1 MQTAS
6 FVARLART
14 LTDKYKEYLFFD
26 SSGKSYTLV
35 RKRQVVSHLGESKPN
50 VGDMV
55 EICACCG
62 SASWKVK
69 VVKVS
74 TLYGFITLESDVDI
88 RSHEPDLYIPTQ
100 GQTFFQGAISGGV
113 PSFQRGRISYMDL
126 MNMPY
131 LGSIKDNV
139 SGAEGCGLFSE
150 RGFALIGICVSVTEE
165 SCGGNILRFIP
176 TEFCA

>member
-88 RSHEPDLYIPTQ
+88 RSHEPLSLIC
-100 GQTFFQGAISGGV
+100 TFRHKGKHFSKGPFQ
-113 PSFQRGRISYMDL
+113 
-126 MNMPY
+126 
-131 LGSIKDNV
+131 
-139 SGAEGCGLFSE
+139 AECLHFSVVE
-150 RGFALIGICVSVTEE
+150 
-165 SCGGNILRFIP
+165 
-176 TEFCA
+176 